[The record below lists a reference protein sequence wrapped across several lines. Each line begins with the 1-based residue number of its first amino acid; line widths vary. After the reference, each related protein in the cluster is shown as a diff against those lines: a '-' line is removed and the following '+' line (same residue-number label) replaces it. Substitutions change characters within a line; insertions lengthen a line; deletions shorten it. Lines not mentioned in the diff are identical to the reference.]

1 MSNDQKTE
9 EIKDTVGRVED
20 TPPASFKLLR
30 RFAES
35 PPEFVL
41 IFALLV
47 LGTIFWQGSPYFLT
61 VLNIRNLLMSVA
73 VLGLMAVPGTFLL
86 ISGNFDLSVASTAAL
101 SAVTVAMTATDH
113 GAFIGILAALGL
125 GLAVGALNGF
135 LSMYCGIASIIVTLG
150 TMQAIRGVARMS
162 SGGMSHR
169 MDKEIDFITDR
180 VGGIPVQ
187 IIIFLVVCLIGI
199 FVARYTQFGRSIFAI
214 GSNPAAA
221 RLAGI
226 REKPSLFIMFCLSG
240 LLAALG
246 GLVLA
251 SQLNAANPNTA
262 TGLELQAVA
271 AILLGG
277 ASLKGGRGTMQGTML
292 GLLILGVLQNGLTLL
307 SISSFWRDIATG
319 TVLIAAVGLDQV
331 RLRLG
336 GAE

>member
-1 MSNDQKTE
+1 MNSTKSE
-9 EIKDTVGRVED
+9 ELEEVSQE
-20 TPPASFKLLR
+20 PLASRSRGLQ
-30 RFAES
+30 RFADA

-41 IFALLV
+41 VLALLI

-61 VLNIRNLLMSVA
+61 ILNIRNLFMSVA

-86 ISGNFDLSVASTAAL
+86 ISGNFDLAVASTAAL
-101 SAVTVAMTATDH
+101 SAVTVAMIATEH
-113 GAFIGILAALGL
+113 GAFLGILAALGL

-150 TMQAIRGVARMS
+150 TMQAVRGVARMV
-162 SGGMSHR
+162 SGGQSHR
-169 MDKEIDFITDR
+169 MDREIDFITDR
-180 VGGIPVQ
+180 VFGVPIQ
-187 IIIFLVVCLIGI
+187 IVVFLFICGLGI
-199 FVARYTQFGRSIFAI
+199 FVSRYTRFGRSIFAI

-226 REKPSLFIMFCLSG
+226 REKPSLFVMFCFSG
-240 LLAALG
+240 VLAALG
-246 GLVLA
+246 GLVIA

-262 TGLELQAVA
+262 TGLELQVVA
-271 AILLGG
+271 AVLLGG
-277 ASLKGGRGTMQGTML
+277 ARLKGGRGTIHGTML

-331 RLRLG
+331 RLRVSG
-336 GAE
+336 TG